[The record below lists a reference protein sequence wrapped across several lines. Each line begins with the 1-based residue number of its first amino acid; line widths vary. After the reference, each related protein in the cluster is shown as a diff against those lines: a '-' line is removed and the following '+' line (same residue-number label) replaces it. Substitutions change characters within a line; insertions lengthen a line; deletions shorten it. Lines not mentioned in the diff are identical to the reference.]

1 MATGHPLFCDIT
13 WHPAGDPA
21 SEKPTSSMKI
31 ASAMLN
37 YCFLE
42 TMLHIT
48 CYNQTKETMKTYLDR
63 AKSIGIKNL
72 LALRGGNSNLS
83 M

>member
-1 MATGHPLFCDIT
+1 MGTGNPLFCDIT

-21 SEKPTSSMKI
+21 NLEKMTSSMKI
-31 ASAMLN
+31 ASVMRN

-48 CYNQTKETMKTYLDR
+48 CVNQTKETMKEYLDR
-63 AKSIGIKNL
+63 AKSVGIKNL
-72 LALRGGNSNLS
+72 LALRGGNKQ
-83 M
+83 